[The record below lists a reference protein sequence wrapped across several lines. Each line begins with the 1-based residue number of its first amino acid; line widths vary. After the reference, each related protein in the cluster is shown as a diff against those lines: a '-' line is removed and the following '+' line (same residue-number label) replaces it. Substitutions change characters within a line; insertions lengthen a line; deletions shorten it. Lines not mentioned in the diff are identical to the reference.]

1 MYRYMIDMCNTFSD
15 STQFPDV
22 SMMLNMQ
29 DFIRDREIIKEI
41 GQV

>member
-1 MYRYMIDMCNTFSD
+1 MINIFNAFADP
-15 STQFPDV
+15 TQFPDT
-22 SMMLNMQ
+22 STMLNMQ